1 MYRELLNE
9 SPHDPQ
15 LLAETRVLRTKLL
28 LPSQAPQRRV
38 SAKPP
43 PPPPPPPRSQRA
55 LPAPSRP
62 AEESQVRAQTRGL
75 ERAPALPSVA
85 PGAPPPLPTPIP
97 AQEEADNA
105 SQFPAPP
112 SIAPLLLDVTPHTLC
127 VETVG
132 GFCECIIERNA
143 PIPTEQTRIFTT
155 SRDNQTTV
163 SVRVSQGESRSTDE
177 NQVLGH
183 IELLAL
189 RPAQRGEVNIAVTF
203 AIDVDGTL
211 NVRAIDQATGRGQE
225 LRVNLTGAI
234 DAHELE
240 RMRAKQQVLA
250 S

>member
-1 MYRELLNE
+1 AALLLYRELLNE
-9 SPHDPQ
+9 QPHDPQ
-15 LLAETRVLRTKLL
+15 LLDETRVLRTKLL

-43 PPPPPPPRSQRA
+43 PPPPPRGQRA
-55 LPAPSRP
+55 PQPARP
-62 AEESQVRAQTRGL
+62 ADDSRVRAQTRDLG
-75 ERAPALPSVA
+75 LPSA
-85 PGAPPPLPTPIP
+85 LQPQLNTPIP
-97 AQEEADNA
+97 AQEEPENF

-127 VETVG
+127 VETVS
-132 GFCECIIERNA
+132 GFCEAIIERNA

-155 SRDNQTTV
+155 SRDDQTTV

-189 RPAQRGEVNIAVTF
+189 RPGRRGEVNIAVTF

-211 NVRAIDQATGRGQE
+211 NVRAVDQATGRGQE
-225 LRVNLTGAI
+225 LRLTLTGAI
-234 DAHELE
+234 DAQELE